1 MYHRKNGSIDY
12 FMDTSYYKCLL
23 QKVSL
28 FQLKNKL
35 GRASGVG
42 SGRRK
47 GESDGGRR
55 ESAKEEGSM
64 KPKNASLRKQK
75 SPKQEGTR
83 QRWSV
88 KKQRNTGR
96 AAIFPF

>member
-1 MYHRKNGSIDY
+1 
-12 FMDTSYYKCLL
+12 MDASYYKCLL

-47 GESDGGRR
+47 GERGGGRR
-55 ESAKEEGSM
+55 ESAKEKEE
-64 KPKNASLRKQK
+64 KKRKKRSLSK
-75 SPKQEGTR
+75 
-83 QRWSV
+83 
-88 KKQRNTGR
+88 
-96 AAIFPF
+96 